1 MRAAEKELRE
11 YICRSGLC
19 VEARL
24 EGAGVDAGPI
34 W

>member
-1 MRAAEKELRE
+1 MRVSEKGLRE

-24 EGAGVDAGPI
+24 EEAGVDAEPI